1 MSNPRYDRT
10 DRNLRESRD
19 FDGALPK
26 RNVELGIPE
35 IARIPR
41 KVLRMTVDTLPE
53 ATAPTEVSVSVAKLA
68 LGRALQFPMH
78 DANGILLLAEGA
90 VITPEFKR
98 LLEARQVQSVHVRP
112 EDAAFMTGEAPAT
125 PPPPPRAIL
134 PKFDERV
141 SAQIEKTIHR
151 WMSGNSNRGP
161 ALKQRMTPRGK
172 EAIDPQFEKEITH
185 QNLRTTATLT
195 NMMGQAAHGRFT
207 QVAGSILNAIQSSIK
222 LMTTDMDGVL
232 AQRLSGCPDS
242 QLARH
247 CLRMAQWS
255 MAIAIEMGLNA
266 DNVGK
271 IGVTALLHDWG
282 MLRVSEA
289 VRYADHPLT
298 QNERL
303 ELQRHVSY
311 SVDMLERIEGL
322 PTLVP
327 LVSYQVHE
335 KLDGSGYPRRKLEP
349 SIHLFARILHVAD
362 DFVTLTAPNGW
373 RPAVLPYAA
382 MAGMLRQD
390 FGRAADV
397 SVLRAFL
404 RAAGLFPPGSY
415 VRLSDGSEAIVLRA
429 QGDAYT
435 QPVVRLIQDAAGR
448 AIDPGEPEACVSLM
462 ESDLRII
469 AALPTPGE
477 DELTEIPDER
487 TWRRIEAAHPAVPA
501 PKLFGALAAQ
511 QGFDPRPRPATERT
525 GATVN

>member
-1 MSNPRYDRT
+1 
-10 DRNLRESRD
+10 
-19 FDGALPK
+19 
-26 RNVELGIPE
+26 
-35 IARIPR
+35 
-41 KVLRMTVDTLPE
+41 MTVTTTPE
-53 ATAPTEVSVSVAKLA
+53 PHVNAEVSVSVSKLSI
-68 LGRALQFPMH
+68 GRELRFPMH

-98 LLEARQVQSVHVRP
+98 LLEARQVQSVQVRP
-112 EDAAFMTGEAPAT
+112 EDAAFMTAGEAVPLAAAS
-125 PPPPPRAIL
+125 RAIVPAL
-134 PKFDERV
+134 DERV
-141 SAQIEKTIHR
+141 SAQIEQTIAR
-151 WMSGNSNRGP
+151 WMSGHCNRGP
-161 ALKQRMTPRGK
+161 ALKQRVSQRGR
-172 EAIDPQFEKEITH
+172 AAVDPEFEREVTH

-195 NMMGQAAHGRFT
+195 TMMSQAVQGRFS
-207 QVAGSILNAIQSSIK
+207 QVAGSILGAIQSSIK
-222 LMTTDMDGVL
+222 MMTTDLDGVL

-255 MAIAIEMGLNA
+255 MAIAIELGLNA

-289 VRYADHPLT
+289 VRNADHPLT
-298 QNERL
+298 QLQRL

-335 KLDGSGYPRRKLEP
+335 KLDGTGYPRRKLEP
-349 SIHLFARILHVAD
+349 SIHLFARILHIAD
-362 DFVTLTAPNGW
+362 DFVTLTAPNDW
-373 RPAVLPYAA
+373 RPAVQPYAA
-382 MAGMLRQD
+382 IAGMLRQE

-397 SVLRAFL
+397 TVLRAFL
-404 RAAGLFPPGSY
+404 RAAGLFPPGSH
-415 VRLSDGSEAIVLRA
+415 VRLSDGSVAIVLRA

-435 QPVVRLIQDAAGR
+435 QPLVRILVDAAGKPV
-448 AIDPGEPEACVSLM
+448 DPGQDDAVVALT
-462 ESDLRII
+462 ESALRIV

-477 DELTEIPDER
+477 QELTEIPDER
-487 TWRRIEAAHPAVPA
+487 TWRRIETAHPAVPA

-511 QGFDPRPRPATERT
+511 QGYETRPRPTTASTVTAT
-525 GATVN
+525 N

>member
-1 MSNPRYDRT
+1 MT
-10 DRNLRESRD
+10 TV
-19 FDGALPK
+19 AT
-26 RNVELGIPE
+26 PE
-35 IARIPR
+35 
-41 KVLRMTVDTLPE
+41 TTE
-53 ATAPTEVSVSVAKLA
+53 AAEVSVSVAKLSI
-68 LGRALQFPMH
+68 GRALQFPMH
-78 DANGILLLAEGA
+78 DANGILLLAEGSL
-90 VITPEFKR
+90 ITPEFKR
-98 LLEARQVQSVHVRP
+98 LLEVRQVQSVQVRP
-112 EDAAFMTGEAPAT
+112 EDAAFMTSDDSASQVAT
-125 PPPPPRAIL
+125 PRPIVPA
-134 PKFDERV
+134 FDERV
-141 SAQIEKTIHR
+141 SAQIEKTIAR

-161 ALKQRMTPRGK
+161 TLKQRVTPRGK
-172 EAIDPQFEKEITH
+172 VAVDSEFEREVTH

-195 NMMGQAAHGRFT
+195 TMMSQASQGRFS
-207 QVAGSILNAIQSSIK
+207 QVAGSILAAIQSSIK

-289 VRYADHPLT
+289 VRHADHPLT
-298 QNERL
+298 QMERL

-311 SVDMLERIEGL
+311 SVDLLERIEGL

-335 KLDGSGYPRRKLEP
+335 KLDGTGYPRRKLEP

-404 RAAGLFPPGSY
+404 RAAGLFPPGSH
-415 VRLSDGSEAIVLRA
+415 VRLSDGSIAIVLRA

-435 QPVVRLIQDAAGR
+435 QPIVRIITDAAGQSLDPDHSE
-448 AIDPGEPEACVSLM
+448 AIVALT
-462 ESDLRII
+462 ESPLRIV

-477 DELTEIPDER
+477 QELTAIPDER

-501 PKLFGALAAQ
+501 PKLFGVLAAQ
-511 QGFDPRPRPATERT
+511 QGFDPRPRPTVAQVEIRT
-525 GATVN
+525 N

>member
-1 MSNPRYDRT
+1 
-10 DRNLRESRD
+10 
-19 FDGALPK
+19 
-26 RNVELGIPE
+26 
-35 IARIPR
+35 
-41 KVLRMTVDTLPE
+41 MTVVATPE
-53 ATAPTEVSVSVAKLA
+53 TTANAEVSVSVSKLSI
-68 LGRALQFPMH
+68 GRALQFPMH

-90 VITPEFKR
+90 MITPEFKR
-98 LLEARQVQSVHVRP
+98 LLEARQVQSVQVRP
-112 EDAAFMTGEAPAT
+112 EDAVFMTAGDAAAT
-125 PPPPPRAIL
+125 PASTRVIVPA
-134 PKFDERV
+134 FDERV
-141 SAQIEKTIHR
+141 SAQIEKTIAR
-151 WMSGNSNRGP
+151 WMSGHSNRGP
-161 ALKQRMTPRGK
+161 TLKQRVTPRGRT
-172 EAIDPQFEKEITH
+172 AVDPEFEREITH

-195 NMMGQAAHGRFT
+195 TMMSQASHGRFS
-207 QVAGSILNAIQSSIK
+207 QVAGSILGAIQSSIK
-222 LMTTDMDGVL
+222 MMTTDLDGVL

-289 VRYADHPLT
+289 VRHSDHPLT
-298 QNERL
+298 QMERL

-335 KLDGSGYPRRKLEP
+335 KLDGTGYPRRKLEP
-349 SIHLFARILHVAD
+349 SIHLFARILHIAD

-404 RAAGLFPPGSY
+404 RAAGLFPPGSH
-415 VRLSDGSEAIVLRA
+415 VRLSDGSVAIVIRA

-435 QPVVRLIQDAAGR
+435 QPIVRILVDAAGKSV
-448 AIDPGEPEACVSLM
+448 DPGQDETIVALT
-462 ESDLRII
+462 ESPLRII
-469 AALPTPGE
+469 AAMPTPGE
-477 DELTEIPDER
+477 QELTEIPDER
-487 TWRRIEAAHPAVPA
+487 TWRRIETAHPAVPA

-511 QGFDPRPRPATERT
+511 QGFDPRPRPATAET
-525 GATVN
+525 GAATN